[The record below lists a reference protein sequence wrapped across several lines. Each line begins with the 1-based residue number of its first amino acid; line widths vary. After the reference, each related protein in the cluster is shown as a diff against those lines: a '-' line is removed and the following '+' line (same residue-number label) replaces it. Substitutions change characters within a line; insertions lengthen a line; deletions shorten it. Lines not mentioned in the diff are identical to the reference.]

1 MDHPGFLAELL
12 LLIAIAA
19 LGVAVFKRMRLP
31 TIAGFLVMGALVG
44 PGGLSLVDDPE
55 RVQALAELGVVFLL
69 FEVGLELPLERL
81 RRLWRRAL
89 LAGGLQV
96 GITVFGVAALGVAL
110 GMSSSAA
117 LVLGGLVAM
126 SSTAL
131 VLRLLSDRG
140 EIDAPQGQIA
150 VGILLF
156 QDVCIVPF
164 LLIVP
169 LLAAESADAMQAA
182 LLAIAQ
188 SVVAIAALFFV
199 ARWLLPRA
207 LDRAAQLRSRDLFTL
222 LAFLVVIGSAVV
234 AEEIGLTLAVGAFLG
249 GIALSASPYAHQ
261 LFAEVLPLRGLLLG
275 LFFTAVGMLFEPVQ
289 ALRHWD
295 GVLIY
300 VASVVVL
307 KSAVVVLIVTLV
319 LRRGVRLGILSGLSL
334 AQTGE
339 FSFVLAAAAAA
350 AGLLASDLQQIFI
363 AGSIATLLA
372 TPFLVNVAPRLSDL
386 VTRGADLLTAAEG
399 RGEDEEKESG
409 LRDHVVLVGFGLAGQ
424 QLARVLKA
432 QEIPYV
438 AVDANARTVQQAL
451 ERDEPA
457 IYGDALRPAI
467 LRRVA
472 VRRARIVVVAISD
485 PIGTRRVVQLARRL
499 SPDAQIIAR
508 TRYVLE
514 VDALDAA
521 GASGVVA
528 EEFESAIE
536 LVSQTLS
543 VFGVPE
549 GSIARFCEGL
559 REEGYIAL
567 RATPGL
573 ILDPWLSEILKQ
585 VSTEW
590 VDVPETLVGAPTL
603 EELAVRRRTG
613 TNVLAVE
620 RDDATEPNPDAEFAL
635 KAGDRL
641 LVSGKPEEV
650 ARLHSLLEET
660 AARTPPGCE
669 P

>member
-1 MDHPGFLAELL
+1 VDHPGFLSELL

-19 LGVAVFKRMRLP
+19 LGVAVFKRLRLP

-44 PGGLSLVDDPE
+44 PGGLSLVGDPE
-55 RVQALAELGVVFLL
+55 RVQTLAELGVVFLL
-69 FEVGLELPLERL
+69 FEVGLELPLDRL

-96 GITVFGVAALGVAL
+96 GITVFGVAGVGIAL
-110 GMSSSAA
+110 GMDSSAA
-117 LVLGGLVAM
+117 LVLGGLVAI

-131 VLRLLSDRG
+131 VLRSLSDRG
-140 EIDAPQGQIA
+140 EIDAPQGQLA

-156 QDVCIVPF
+156 QDLCIVPF

-169 LLAAESADAMQAA
+169 LLAAESADAMRAA
-182 LLAIAQ
+182 LLAVAQ
-188 SVVAIAALFFV
+188 SGVAIAALYFA
-199 ARWLLPRA
+199 ARWLLPRL
-207 LDRAAQLRSRDLFTL
+207 LDRAAQLRSRDLFSL

-234 AEEIGLTLAVGAFLG
+234 AEEVGLTLAVGAFLG
-249 GIALSASPYAHQ
+249 GLVLSASPYAHQ
-261 LFAEVLPLRGLLLG
+261 LFAEILPLRGVLLG
-275 LFFTAVGMLFEPVQ
+275 LFFTAVGMLFEPME

-295 GVLIY
+295 GVLLYI
-300 VASVVVL
+300 AGVVVL
-307 KSAVVVLIVTLV
+307 KSAVVALIVSLV
-319 LRRGVRLGILSGLSL
+319 LRQGLRLGILSGLSL

-339 FSFVLAAAAAA
+339 FSFVLAAAAVA
-350 AGLLASDLQQIFI
+350 AGLLAPDLRQVFI
-363 AGSIATLLA
+363 AGSIVTLLA
-372 TPFLVNVAPRLSDL
+372 TPFLLALAPRLADL
-386 VTRGADLLTAAEG
+386 ATRGADRIAAAEG
-399 RGEDEEKESG
+399 EPEENA
-409 LRDHVVLVGFGLAGQ
+409 LADHVVLVGFGLAGQ

-438 AVDANARTVQQAL
+438 AVEANALAVQQAL
-451 ERDEPA
+451 DRGEPV

-467 LRRVA
+467 LRRVG
-472 VRRARIVVVAISD
+472 VGRARLVVVAISD
-485 PIGTRRVVQLARRL
+485 AVGTRRVVQLVNRIG
-499 SPDAQIIAR
+499 PQAQVIAR
-508 TRYVLE
+508 TRYVDE

-549 GSIARFCEGL
+549 GGIARFCEGL

-573 ILDPWLSEILKQ
+573 ILDPWLSEILEQ

-620 RDDATEPNPDAEFAL
+620 RDDVTEPNPDADFAL
-635 KAGDRL
+635 KGGDRL
-641 LVSGKPEEV
+641 LVSGKAEEV
-650 ARLHSLLEET
+650 ARLHALLEET
-660 AARTPPGCE
+660 AERARRGDE
-669 P
+669 R